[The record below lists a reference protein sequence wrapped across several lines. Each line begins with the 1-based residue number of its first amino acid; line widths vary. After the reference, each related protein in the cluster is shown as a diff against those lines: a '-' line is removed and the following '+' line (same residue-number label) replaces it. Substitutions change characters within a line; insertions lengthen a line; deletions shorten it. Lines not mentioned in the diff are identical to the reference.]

1 MNDEQGHGPNMVECI
16 QDMLLM
22 YLHHFVQR
30 VAGPLLGNAFEL
42 YQQDSAF
49 PAIANE
55 VEIQPRKH
63 QKFFTFKASTFALDL
78 VIDNNKFE
86 PINFN
91 TYTSSKSRGFNPF
104 ILNKKAQAYFT
115 SRSRSFIY

>member
-49 PAIANE
+49 PAIAKKYKVGQYDISN
-55 VEIQPRKH
+55 
-63 QKFFTFKASTFALDL
+63 FTFKASTTCTWLSIKIALNQL
-78 VIDNNKFE
+78 V
-86 PINFN
+86 PIA
-91 TYTSSKSRGFNPF
+91 TSSKSRGFNPV
-104 ILNKKAQAYFT
+104 I
-115 SRSRSFIY
+115 